1 MERDFAFILDKQ
13 VKAGDFIS
21 LIKKTDEIIKSV
33 SVFDLYEGE
42 KIEKDKK
49 SLAIKI
55 LFEPTEK
62 TLTDNEIEQL
72 SEKIISAAKSLGGSL
87 RSQ

>member
-1 MERDFAFILDKQ
+1 L
-13 VKAGDFIS
+13 IS

-42 KIEKDKK
+42 KIEKEKK

-72 SEKIISAAKSLGGSL
+72 SKKIISAAKSLGGSL